1 MSNDTDNNDDR
12 LDSTDTIK
20 KRVTIT
26 IEDCTLPLAEDD
38 REEALEDLEDAIG
51 DLLHGYMEP
60 GSITTATSYRY
71 AAIEDNCP
79 LCSLD
84 LELRDYTYT
93 HNGASAEA
101 NCPDPDCG
109 WRGTAIYRLTDLE
122 GGRGSTFESAV
133 LTGDATPSYH
143 PY

>member
-1 MSNDTDNNDDR
+1 MSGDTGNNDGI
-12 LDSTDTIK
+12 DTIE

-26 IEDCTLPLAEDD
+26 IEDCPLPLAEDD
-38 REEALEDLEDAIG
+38 RGEALEDLEDAIG
-51 DLLHGYMEP
+51 GFLHGHMEP
-60 GSITTATSYRY
+60 ASITTTTGYRY
-71 AAIEDNCP
+71 AEIEDSCP
-79 LCSLD
+79 FCGRD
-84 LELRDYTYT
+84 LELCEYTYT

-109 WRGTAIYRLTDLE
+109 WRGNAIYRLTDLE
-122 GGRGSTFESAV
+122 GGRGSAFESAV

>member
-1 MSNDTDNNDDR
+1 MSDDTDNNDGTDG
-12 LDSTDTIK
+12 TDTIE

-26 IEDCTLPLAEDD
+26 IEDCPLPLAEDD

-51 DLLHGYMEP
+51 GLLHGHMEP
-60 GSITTATSYRY
+60 TSITTMTGYQY

-79 LCSLD
+79 LCGLD
-84 LELRDYTYT
+84 LELREYTYT

-109 WRGTAIYRLTDLE
+109 WRGTAIYQLADLE
-122 GGRGSTFESAV
+122 GGRGSIFESAV